1 MSLLQEATLD
11 RLWARYEREF
21 GAPPPIQSAT
31 IDEAIAY
38 LRDTL
43 EARGIREPMRAAV
56 AVPLPLAA

>member
-31 IDEAIAY
+31 LDEAIAY
-38 LRDTL
+38 LRDAL
-43 EARGIREPMRAAV
+43 EARRARRPERAA
-56 AVPLPLAA
+56 AAAQLPLAA

>member
-11 RLWARYEREF
+11 RLWARYERAF

-38 LRDTL
+38 LRDAL
-43 EARGIREPMRAAV
+43 EARGTREPKRAAV
-56 AVPLPLAA
+56 TADLPLAA

>member
-31 IDEAIAY
+31 LDEAIAY
-38 LRDTL
+38 LRNAL
-43 EARGIREPMRAAV
+43 EACRTRRPDRAAV
-56 AVPLPLAA
+56 TADLPLAA